1 MYALIYDEHNL
12 EKITKPV
19 ISVHESRE
27 EAEAALLKR
36 QQELGRR
43 VFDCNTRIVWVE
55 REVQAGEQVPLAD
68 CSTWAPGEKI
78 PHGEIYTD
86 TD

>member
-19 ISVHESRE
+19 LSVHETRE
-27 EAEAALLKR
+27 AAEAALKKR

-55 REVQAGEQVPLAD
+55 REIRPGEQVPLAD
-68 CSTWAPGEKI
+68 CSTWAPGEKV
-78 PHGEIYTD
+78 PEGEMYSD